1 MEDLCSVENLIHV
14 TCDDSVIINIVI
26 CGIIIHVPLVIL
38 KFAYLTKH
46 QLKLKGRSIMKQIIA
61 LGGGGFSMEPENPLL
76 DQYILKQAKK
86 TTPKICF
93 LATASG
99 DSENYI
105 SRFYQFFEK
114 QDCQPSHLSLFN
126 PPTRDLERFLLEKDI
141 IYVGGG
147 NTKNLLILWQEWG
160 IDAIVRKAWEQG
172 IVLAGISAGSI
183 CWFEEGVTDSYGD
196 GLEPLKCL
204 GLLKGS
210 NCPHYDG
217 ESERRPA
224 YQQLV
229 ATNRITP
236 GIATDDGVALHFID
250 QELRHIVS
258 SRPNAKAYKVN
269 DDQNITEIELETK
282 YLGS

>member
-1 MEDLCSVENLIHV
+1 
-14 TCDDSVIINIVI
+14 
-26 CGIIIHVPLVIL
+26 
-38 KFAYLTKH
+38 
-46 QLKLKGRSIMKQIIA
+46 MKQIIA

-250 QELRHIVS
+250 EELSQIVS

>member
-1 MEDLCSVENLIHV
+1 
-14 TCDDSVIINIVI
+14 
-26 CGIIIHVPLVIL
+26 
-38 KFAYLTKH
+38 
-46 QLKLKGRSIMKQIIA
+46 MKQIIA

-86 TTPKICF
+86 ITPKICF

-160 IDAIVRKAWEQG
+160 IDTIIRKAWEQG
-172 IVLAGISAGSI
+172 IILAGISAGSI

-196 GLEPLKCL
+196 GLESLKCL

-224 YQQLV
+224 YQQLI
-229 ATNRITP
+229 ATKRITP

-250 QELRHIVS
+250 QELSHIVS
-258 SRPNAKAYKVN
+258 SRPNAKAYKVFYDN
-269 DDQNITEIELETK
+269 KITEIELVTN

>member
-1 MEDLCSVENLIHV
+1 
-14 TCDDSVIINIVI
+14 
-26 CGIIIHVPLVIL
+26 
-38 KFAYLTKH
+38 
-46 QLKLKGRSIMKQIIA
+46 MKQIIA

-126 PPTRDLERFLLEKDI
+126 PPTRDLERFFLEKDI

-160 IDAIVRKAWEQG
+160 IDTIIRKAWEQG

-217 ESERRPA
+217 ESDRRPA
-224 YQQLV
+224 YQQLI
-229 ATNRITP
+229 ADKRITP
-236 GIATDDGVALHFID
+236 GVATDDGVALHFID
-250 QELRHIVS
+250 QELSHIVS

-269 DDQNITEIELETK
+269 DDQNITEIALETK